1 MGMYGETHRALQDQ
15 FDSRRIADLLE
26 SMAVP
31 AIDESA
37 KAFIESRSF
46 FFLST
51 VSEDGQ
57 PTVSHKGGAPGFVRV
72 VGPSTLVFPSYD
84 GNGMF
89 LSMGNIAATGRIG
102 MLFID
107 FEKPNRLRVHARA
120 TASDADPMLAEY
132 PGADLVVRAE
142 VDAAFVNC
150 PRYIHKQAP
159 VEISKYVPDEHGEAP
174 LASWKRMDLMQP
186 FLPARDQG
194 RADAEGGTIGVE
206 DYGALVERG
215 DA

>member
-1 MGMYGETHRALQDQ
+1 MEMFGETHRSLQDE
-15 FDSRRIADLLE
+15 FDTRRVADLLE

-31 AIDESA
+31 RVDDHARQ
-37 KAFIESRSF
+37 FIESRSF

-57 PTVSHKGGAPGFVRV
+57 PTVSYKGGAPGFVRV
-72 VGPSTLVFPSYD
+72 LGESTLAFPSYD

-89 LSMGNIAATGRIG
+89 LSLGNIAATGRIG

-107 FEKPNRLRVHARA
+107 FEKPNRLRIHA
-120 TASDADPMLAEY
+120 TATVSSNDPLLAEY
-132 PGADLVVRAE
+132 PGADLIVRATVE
-142 VDAAFVNC
+142 RSFVNC

-159 VEISKYVPDEHGEAP
+159 VETSKYVPDDDGQAP

-186 FLPARDQG
+186 YLPSRDQG
-194 RADAEGGTIGVE
+194 RAEAEGGLIGPDE
-206 DYGALVERG
+206 YGALVERG
-215 DA
+215 EA